1 MTDPARAESRRRPA
15 LWPGVLAVALASCTL
30 LAVILLVAAWKDL
43 PVSTLTRDPL
53 ETAGLRWQMG
63 FLYKVSLLIWGAT
76 AMTCLLGAAIRRGD
90 GDARALRAFLLGSAT
105 LILVFAADDVF
116 QLRVE
121 YLDHLGL
128 PEVTVFAV
136 YGVALCVFAV
146 VFGRTVLRTEYG
158 VLVAA
163 LSLFV
168 VWLGLR
174 QVGAGLA
181 AQDGVRL
188 VGQLTLLLYF
198 FRTSAYCTLPRGV

>member
-15 LWPGVLAVALASCTL
+15 LWPGILAVALASFGL
-30 LAVILLVAAWKDL
+30 LGIVLLVAAWKDL

-53 ETAGLRWQMG
+53 ETVGLRWQTG
-63 FLYKVSLLIWGAT
+63 FLYKVSLLIWGGT
-76 AMTCLLGAAIRRGD
+76 AMTCLLGAAIRRSD
-90 GDARALRAFLLGSAT
+90 RNARALRAFLLGSAA
-105 LILVFAADDVF
+105 LILVFGVDDVF

-128 PEVTVFAV
+128 PEATVFAV

-158 VLVAA
+158 VLVVA
-163 LSLFV
+163 LAVFV
-168 VWLGLR
+168 AWLGLR
-174 QVGAGLA
+174 QADAGLG

-198 FRTSAYCTLPRGV
+198 FRTSAYGALPGEV